1 MKMRVSDYI
10 VQYLIDLG
18 VDKIFLVSG
27 GGMMHLL
34 DALALRPTVSIVAH
48 HHEQSATMA
57 AEGYARLKGKLGVS
71 FVTSGPGAP
80 NAVTGVVGA
89 WLDSTPLLVVSGQ
102 AKLSQT
108 NHYRQI
114 EGLRQFGAYDVPSVS
129 IMKPITKYSTL
140 LTDPKTVR
148 YELEKAVHL
157 ATIGRPGPAFID
169 VPLDIQGALIESDD
183 LIGFTPEE
191 VSITSISQDQFNK
204 VTLAISSAKR
214 PVILAGH
221 GIRSAHTYTEFQ
233 ELTQLL
239 RVPVVTTQ
247 MATDLMGHEDPLFV
261 GRCGVKGD
269 RAGNLAIQ
277 MADCILVLGS
287 SLHVTTTGYEMDL
300 FAPKATKILVDPDIG
315 TLTKEQ
321 VNVHMKICASLSQF
335 IPEFSSYLEK
345 NKFSSFLDKKWGER
359 CQIWK
364 QELSVAKEPH
374 KRSGKVVNYY
384 DFIDAL
390 SAASDARDVLVTDA
404 GSAWYLLSQ
413 AYKVKK
419 GQRVILSGGLGT
431 MGFAM
436 PCATG
441 LASAGA
447 SRVICVT
454 GDGSAMTAL
463 HEIAVFKANNLNI
476 KLIIVNNDGYASIR
490 NTQNSYFNGRLVA
503 TGPESGLAFPKFEQ
517 VAQSFSVPY
526 QMVATPADLESGLN
540 KALNSSGPFLLEV
553 MSDKIQEIIPTVT
566 TVRHEDGR
574 LESKPLDE
582 MAPFLEQQVIDQFIS
597 DLKK

>member
-1 MKMRVSDYI
+1 MKIRVSDYI
-10 VQYLIDLG
+10 VQYLSELG

-34 DALALRPTVSIVAH
+34 DAITLHPKVSIVAH
-48 HHEQSATMA
+48 HHEQAATMA
-57 AEGYARLKGKLGVS
+57 AEGYARLHGRLGVS

-89 WLDSTPLLVVSGQ
+89 WLDSMPLLVVSGQ

-108 NHYRQI
+108 NHHRQI
-114 EGLRQFGAYDVPSVS
+114 EGLRQFGAYDIPSVS

-140 LTDPKTVR
+140 LADPNAVR
-148 YELEKAVHL
+148 YEIEKAVYL
-157 ATIGRPGPAFID
+157 ATTGRPGPVFID
-169 VPLDIQGALIESDD
+169 VPLDIQGALVESND
-183 LIGFTPEE
+183 LFGFTPEAIKQD
-191 VSITSISQDQFNK
+191 SIPLDGLQKIVEAMQK
-204 VTLAISSAKR
+204 AER

-221 GIRSAHTYTEFQ
+221 GIRSARAFDDFEN
-233 ELTQLL
+233 LTQVLQ
-239 RVPVVTTQ
+239 VPVVTTQ

-277 MADCILVLGS
+277 MADFILVLGS

-300 FAPKATKILVDPDIG
+300 FAPKAMKILVDPDVG
-315 TLTKEQ
+315 TLAKEQ
-321 VNVHMKICASLSQF
+321 VNVQIKICASLSLF
-335 IPEFSSYLEK
+335 MPELSTYIKTNKIPVRQDRSWNKRCQVWKKEFSA
-345 NKFSSFLDKKWGER
+345 
-359 CQIWK
+359 
-364 QELSVAKEPH
+364 AKEPH
-374 KRSGKVVNYY
+374 KRSSQVVNYY
-384 DFIDAL
+384 DLMEAL
-390 SAASDARDVLVTDA
+390 SKASESSDVLVTDA

-447 SRVICVT
+447 GRVLCIT

-463 HEIAVFKANNLNI
+463 HELAVFKANNLNI

-490 NTQNSYFNGRLVA
+490 NTQNTYFNGRLAA
-503 TGPESGLAFPKFEQ
+503 TGPESGLAFPKFEFI
-517 VAQSFSVPY
+517 AQSLNMPY
-526 QMVATPADLESGLN
+526 RMVADPSQLEYGLSE
-540 KALNSSGPFLLEV
+540 ALRSSGPFVLEV
-553 MSDKIQEIIPTVT
+553 MTDKIQEIIPTVT

-582 MAPFLEQQVIDQFIS
+582 MAPFLEQNIIDKFIF